1 MSSTFR
7 HSIRHLTSCASARR
21 KPGRNSSSNKQV
33 SSTVE
38 TNVIH
43 EDENRHSSKPSL
55 LPKKSSS
62 SYKHYNHLAGSTAQ
76 STNQDIPPALPP
88 RKPLDKKN
96 SVQMSP
102 TTQNPSVGDNTPS
115 QISSSTVD
123 DISSSSSLAPPRVL
137 PNKEISTSLV
147 NLMGT
152 ASEAISINN
161 NPTQPVTQE
170 TQPRKY
176 SVFGFIQNITINMR
190 RRERALTT
198 EIRLH
203 MNSDEKLSGMSPI
216 FTHRMINLS
225 PLLHIRSN
233 NYFRLSTAPATT
245 VDRLGLF
252 EPLSNVGTTGMVESP
267 SSQRTVFLGNHATMT
282 YSKPTNEYTWC
293 YENSTSIHE
302 HFNWYGISESQGP
315 IIISYKH
322 SIDQNKQRSIMSIIR
337 TRLRT
342 FIETISD
349 IHSLSTPLDILRRLC
364 EQCAITDIEYFDPVL
379 CDGAHDLLLKYDES
393 HVSNQHK
400 FGIIYQRENQ
410 LTEEDIFSNE
420 THNIAMD
427 KFLDLIG
434 TRVKL
439 KDFRGF
445 RGGLD
450 VKSDQ
455 TGTESIYEQFRNHEI
470 MFHVSTLLPY
480 SKSERQQLERK
491 RHIGNDIVAIIFQET
506 ETIFNPAC
514 IASQFLH
521 VYLVIT
527 PLNNDGT
534 QFKVSVIHR
543 DSVPSFGPNF
553 NHSSSFNCDHTFK
566 QWLLTKLI
574 NAELASC
581 RASTFQKYQERT
593 KMNLFDN
600 LYRTLHD
607 NNRPLMNFILSN
619 SQYKHECDIEQQQKE
634 EIHNNSSIKTSDRHT
649 DSSLL
654 GSVRRRFIAPKL
666 RIQNST
672 DNGKPSSNNIITPPS
687 NGTNDSRSKVRSMT
701 MDLRRSVSRESIT
714 TNGNNMT
721 KMSSFF
727 SSSKTNSP
735 RLDKSTT
742 NRSLLD
748 HENIDSAS
756 SLRSNTKFLSPA
768 TCPSS
773 PWTSTPTNGFLTS
786 PSHEWN
792 HNGDSYSHTTSI
804 LNTTFNFNNKLPSD
818 DIDNDIHM
826 QLLPDDLQSTS
837 KDDLIKFVIALQQQ
851 HSIKIAQMDQIH
863 SNALKQLETQLLQQ
877 KNIIQR
883 DSP

>member
-1 MSSTFR
+1 MLSSFR
-7 HSIRHLTSCASARR
+7 RRR
-21 KPGRNSSSNKQV
+21 KPGRNSSSNKQN

-38 TNVIH
+38 TNVTH
-43 EDENRHSSKPSL
+43 EDEYRHSTKTSL

-62 SYKHYNHLAGSTAQ
+62 SQKEYNRLAGATTQ

-88 RKPLDKKN
+88 RKPLDKKH
-96 SVQMSP
+96 SVQMPS
-102 TTQNPSVGDNTPS
+102 TTRNPSVGDNTSS
-115 QISSSTVD
+115 QISSSTAD
-123 DISSSSSLAPPRVL
+123 DISSSPSLAPPRVL

-152 ASEAISINN
+152 ASDAISINDT
-161 NPTQPVTQE
+161 TQPITQE
-170 TQPRKY
+170 TQQRKH
-176 SVFGFIQNITINMR
+176 SVVDFIQ
-190 RRERALTT
+190 
-198 EIRLH
+198 
-203 MNSDEKLSGMSPI
+203 
-216 FTHRMINLS
+216 
-225 PLLHIRSN
+225 
-233 NYFRLSTAPATT
+233 RLSTAPATT

-252 EPLSNVGTTGMVESP
+252 ESLSNVGTTGTIESP
-267 SSQRTVFLGNHATMT
+267 SSQRTVFIGNHTPIT
-282 YSKPTNEYTWC
+282 YIKPTNEYAWC
-293 YENSTSIHE
+293 FESSTTIHGNSGTSIDECLPQLEIDDKPLIYRQQFQAKE

-315 IIISYKH
+315 VIISYKH
-322 SIDQNKQRSIMSIIR
+322 SIDQNKQRSIMSIVRIR
-337 TRLRT
+337 QRT
-342 FIETISD
+342 SIETLLD
-349 IHSLSTPLDILRRLC
+349 IHPSCTPSDILRRIC
-364 EQCAITDIEYFDPVL
+364 EQCAIADVEYFDPVL

-393 HVSNQHK
+393 LVSNQHK
-400 FGIIYQRENQ
+400 YGIIYQRENQ

-420 THNIAMD
+420 THSIAMD

-455 TGTESIYEQFRNHEI
+455 TGTESVYEQFRNHEI
-470 MFHVSTLLPY
+470 MFHVSTLLPH

-491 RHIGNDIVAIIFQET
+491 RHIGNDIVAIVFQET
-506 ETIFNPAC
+506 ETKFNPEC
-514 IASQFLH
+514 IVSQFLH

-553 NHSSSFNCDHTFK
+553 NHSTIFHCDHIFK

-574 NAELASC
+574 NAEMASC

-593 KMNLFDN
+593 KMNLFEN

-607 NNRPLMNFILSN
+607 NNRPLMNFILYN
-619 SQYKHECDIEQQQKE
+619 SQYKHECDIEQQQQQQQKE
-634 EIHNNSSIKTSDRHT
+634 EIQNNSSIKSPDRHA

-672 DNGKPSSNNIITPPS
+672 TTDNGKSSPAPTTNILSPSSNN
-687 NGTNDSRSKVRSMT
+687 TNDSRSKVRSMT

-714 TNGNNMT
+714 TNGNNTT
-721 KMSSFF
+721 KMTSFF

-735 RLDKSTT
+735 RLDKQTA
-742 NRSLLD
+742 NRSSLD
-748 HENIDSAS
+748 HENIDSVS

-773 PWTSTPTNGFLTS
+773 PWTPTSTNGYPTL
-786 PSHEWN
+786 PSNEWN
-792 HNGDSYSHTTSI
+792 HNGDSYSHATSI

-826 QLLPDDLQSTS
+826 SFLPDDLQATS

-851 HSIKIAQMDQIH
+851 HSLRIAQMDQIH

-877 KNIIQR
+877 KNIIHR
-883 DSP
+883 DNS